1 MLSKQFASQLQR
13 FLTALYHPF
22 PLIFLHRRPGVRDN
36 MNFCRQFAVMLS
48 AGIPVLAGLEIL
60 EKQTESAML
69 KQGIRTAAQS
79 VEKGSSLKE
88 ALLQRKDL
96 FSPFFTGMVDAG
108 ETGGILERTMQRLAC
123 YFHNKYDLE
132 QKIKSATAYP
142 KLVFCIIFTVAVFLL
157 VFVIPSF
164 DSTFASMG
172 VELPLPTRLLIA
184 IGKGLHTYWPFIITG
199 CAAGYL
205 VLCRIMKTEKFI
217 YLRDR
222 LRLRLPLM
230 GHLYHKMMI
239 AQFCRNLST
248 CSAAELNY

>member
-1 MLSKQFASQLQR
+1 MGLALVFGKDTDIFTALKELHAAAMRLSMRDGGSIAFKQFASQLQR
-13 FLTALYHPF
+13 FLTACIILFHS
-22 PLIFLHRRPGVRDN
+22 FLHRRPGVRDN

-108 ETGGILERTMQRLAC
+108 ETGGILEQTMQRLAC

-132 QKIKSATAYP
+132 QKIKSALPIQSLFLHYFYGSSFY
-142 KLVFCIIFTVAVFLL
+142 LFLL
-157 VFVIPSF
+157 S
-164 DSTFASMG
+164 
-172 VELPLPTRLLIA
+172 RL
-184 IGKGLHTYWPFIITG
+184 
-199 CAAGYL
+199 
-205 VLCRIMKTEKFI
+205 
-217 YLRDR
+217 
-222 LRLRLPLM
+222 
-230 GHLYHKMMI
+230 
-239 AQFCRNLST
+239 
-248 CSAAELNY
+248 